1 MIDTWDYRTEHDP
14 AVIPDAW
21 VWERLRLRRDA
32 LLTASDHRVGPDAP
46 GDVDAWKDHDY
57 GHGRLIRLAGSAP
70 RCVSTTQTSNQ
81 NALSVCLRVP
91 VVGSISAQRT
101 PRWSYQ
107 KVRSL

>member
-1 MIDTWDYRTEHDP
+1 MQKKETIQDSFMNFGLIWGVHDCIESFSFDCLDLH
-14 AVIPDAW
+14 V
-21 VWERLRLRRDA
+21 
-32 LLTASDHRVGPDAP
+32 